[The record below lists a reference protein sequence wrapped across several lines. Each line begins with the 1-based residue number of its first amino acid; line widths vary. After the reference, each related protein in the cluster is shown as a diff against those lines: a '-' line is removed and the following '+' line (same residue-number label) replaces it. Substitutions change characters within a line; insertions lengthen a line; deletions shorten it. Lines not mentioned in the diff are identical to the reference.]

1 MTIDGLSRAA
11 WLTLW
16 RTLRAWHRYEVHGL
30 ENLAGGRAALLVG
43 YHGRPLAF
51 DMCMLTTVIHERLGY
66 LPHGIIHGYF
76 GANRALRRFIDGLG
90 FVTGDGPELAR
101 AVERGEHI
109 LVQPGGTREGCRS
122 FRERYQVDWGDR
134 TGYLRLALRHRLPIV
149 PVAGRGVDDAFIG
162 LNDGHAL
169 GRMLGAPHRLPL
181 WLGVGVGV
189 WPLALPLPVK
199 ISQVIGAPIAFEA
212 LRDPATDRPVDGQD
226 RAALLRLHRRIGRTV
241 QALLDQVN
249 DRGAATPL
257 EVSHAR

>member
-1 MTIDGLSRAA
+1 MIDRFSRAA

-16 RTLRAWHRYEVHGL
+16 GALRAWHRYEVHGL
-30 ENLAGGRAALLVG
+30 ENLEGGRAALLVG
-43 YHGRPLAF
+43 YHGRPLAH

-76 GANRALRRFIDGLG
+76 GENRVLRGFIDGLG

-122 FRERYQVDWGDR
+122 FRDRYRVDWGDR
-134 TGYLRLALRHRLPIV
+134 TGYLRLALRHRLAIV
-149 PVAGRGVDDAFIG
+149 PIAGRGVDDAFIG
-162 LNDGHAL
+162 LNDGYSL
-169 GRMLGAPHRLPL
+169 GRLLGAPHRLPL

-199 ISQVIGAPIAFEA
+199 ISQVIGAPIPFEE
-212 LRDPATDRPVDGQD
+212 LRDPATDRPVDGGD
-226 RAALLRLHRRIGRTV
+226 RAALLRLHRKIGRTV
-241 QALLDQVN
+241 QGLLDAAN
-249 DRGAATPL
+249 DH
-257 EVSHAR
+257 EVARAR